1 MKDILNFLSELE
13 RNNNREWFDKN
24 RETYKETRNMFLG
37 FTEMLINEISVFDNE
52 IPIHNPKD
60 CMFRIFRDVR
70 FSKDKRPYKT
80 NYGSFISRGGRKSGY
95 AGYYFHIQPGES
107 FIGGGVYMPPAPQ
120 LKAIRAEIYNN
131 PMEYMEIRD
140 SELFKSTFPDEYA
153 DKLKTAPKG
162 YPKDWE
168 YIDLIRNRSYAFGH
182 TISDKSLFSKDMF
195 GNMIDSFKILHVM
208 NRFLNR
214 AIDNNLK

>member
-1 MKDILNFLSELE
+1 MKDILSFLSDLE
-13 RNNNREWFDKN
+13 KNNNREWFDEN
-24 RETYKETRNMFLG
+24 RGTYQETRVRFLA
-37 FTEMLINEISVFDNE
+37 FTELLINEISVFDDE
-52 IPIHNPKD
+52 ITIQNPKD

-70 FSKDKRPYKT
+70 FSNDKRPYKT
-80 NYGSFISRGGRKSGY
+80 NYGSFIARGGRKSGY

-107 FIGGGVYMPPAPQ
+107 FIGGGVYMPPPAQ

-131 PMEYMEIRD
+131 PEEYIEIRD

-168 YIDLIRNRSYAFGH
+168 YIDLIRNKSYAYGH
-182 TISDKSLFSKDMF
+182 SISDKDLLSKDIF
-195 GNMIDSFKILHVM
+195 GKLIESFKTLYVM
-208 NRFLNR
+208 NRFLNK
-214 AIDNNLK
+214 AIDNNI